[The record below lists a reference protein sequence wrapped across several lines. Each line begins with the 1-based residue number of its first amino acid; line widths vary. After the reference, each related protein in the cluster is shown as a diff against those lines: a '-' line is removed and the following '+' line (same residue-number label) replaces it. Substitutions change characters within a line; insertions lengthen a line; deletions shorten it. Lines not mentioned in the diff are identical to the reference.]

1 MKSDFWIQ
9 VQASPPATRVTAG
22 MLLNLPIPQY
32 QYQQN
37 EDGLSPYLLR
47 MLEGV
52 MMLKALTNAWHRV
65 ATQEAEQSLLLSL

>member
-9 VQASPPATRVTAG
+9 VQTSPHATCVA

-32 QYQQN
+32 QCQQN
-37 EDGLSPYLLR
+37 EDGASPYLLR

-52 MMLKALTNAWHRV
+52 MMLKALNIAWHRV
-65 ATQEAEQSLLLSL
+65 DTR